1 MSDIRKRTGS
11 KGTTYQVRYP
21 SRASKGGYA
30 YRAFDTRKEAQ
41 AFLDSG
47 LPKSRNRSRKGDVK
61 SVADAVQKWLDAC
74 KYVGRHG
81 QDPVSPATFINY
93 EYRADIIKAYD
104 WDKDIHE
111 LEGPD
116 VVEFREW
123 LLKNYSRDS
132 AKKVLSSFH
141 SVVLEMNS
149 QGVMTS
155 DPAVGIAIQKSRYD
169 EPVSIPSIEEMQTI
183 LRTADALA
191 AHKNYWIREGW
202 KRYRPMVYLAAD
214 TGMRPQEYLA
224 LLDNNLLERGV
235 QISQALDASNRIG
248 PTKTKAGRR
257 YIPVSAETLKM
268 IRSYQATRGGP
279 KKGALLFPNET
290 GGHQRYNNYLRR
302 CWHKLMEHASM
313 LDQQEIDGEEVFE
326 PRYTPYSLRH
336 FYASMLINQNRD
348 LKSIQER
355 MGHADV
361 KMTLA
366 VYGHLI
372 RQKHAEER
380 DEEPGILELVL

>member
-1 MSDIRKRTGS
+1 MADIRKRTGS

-47 LPKSRNRSRKGDVK
+47 LPKSRNRSRNGEVK
-61 SVADAVQKWLDAC
+61 SVPDAVQKWLDAC

-81 QDPVSPATFINY
+81 KDPVSPATVINY
-93 EYRADIIKAYD
+93 EYRAEIIKAYD
-104 WDKDIHE
+104 WSKDIHE

-123 LLKNYSRDS
+123 LLKTHSRDV

-169 EPVSIPSIEEMQTI
+169 EPVSIPSIEEMQKI
-183 LRTADALA
+183 LRTADKLA
-191 AHKNYWIREGW
+191 AHKNFWIREGW

-248 PTKTKAGRR
+248 PPKTKAGRR
-257 YIPVSAETLKM
+257 YIPVSADTLK
-268 IRSYQATRGGP
+268 IVRCYQATRGGP
-279 KKGALLFPNET
+279 QAGALLFPNES

-313 LDQQEIDGEEVFE
+313 MDKKEGGGKQVFE
-326 PRYTPYSLRH
+326 PRYSPYSLRH
-336 FYASMLINQNRD
+336 FYASMMIHQNRD

-361 KMTLA
+361 KMTLE

-372 RQKHAEER
+372 RQKHAEDRE
-380 DEEPGILELVL
+380 EEPGILELVF